1 MVGLTL
7 TLLLLL
13 LLLLLL
19 VYFLLLHFLKMAMGW
34 WVYIGVSRTDTSTID
49 HGNILKEDT
58 HHTWKFS
65 HFDFLTQTHTIFFD
79 PLLEIWRF
87 SGLEL
92 IQDHSVG
99 LQTFWKMRPNV
110 S

>member
-13 LLLLLL
+13 LP

-34 WVYIGVSRTDTSTID
+34 WVYTGVSRTDTTTID
-49 HGNILKEDT
+49 HGKILKEDT
-58 HHTWKFS
+58 HHTSKFS
-65 HFDFLTQTHTIFFD
+65 HFDILTQTHAIIFD

-87 SGLEL
+87 NGLEM
-92 IQDHSVG
+92 IQDHSG
-99 LQTFWKMRPNV
+99 GIATFWKM
-110 S
+110 